1 MTKNNA
7 LHYMTSTNK
16 RTTALPK
23 NFPTPQEIKN
33 YLDQY
38 VIGQEETKR
47 ILSVAVYNHYKKLKH
62 NIVLRSD
69 DTRLDKSNIILM
81 GPTGSGKTYMVQTIA
96 KMLDVPYYIQDCTK
110 LTASGYVGSDVEDCV
125 AGLLRASG
133 YNVKAAE
140 RGIVLLDEIDKI
152 AKRVAGPSIIRDV
165 SGECVQQSLLKIVEG
180 DLVGVQPEGGRK
192 HPEMSLTYIDTSNI
206 LFIASGAFVGIEDLV
221 RKRLGQGRAQIGFDS
236 KTRERISDDEL
247 KDYISADDIRDFGFI
262 PEFVG
267 RFPVITSIARLEK
280 DDLKR
285 ILSEPKNSIISQYV
299 ELLNMDN
306 TLLEFDDGA
315 IDEIATIAYN
325 LGTGAR
331 ALRNIVEAV
340 VTDIM
345 FDAPNNIDKRKQV
358 KLVITRDMVREK
370 TSRKFRFAS

>member
-1 MTKNNA
+1 MA
-7 LHYMTSTNK
+7 STNR
-16 RTTALPK
+16 RTKALPK
-23 NFPTPQEIKN
+23 KFPTPQQIKN

-62 NIVLRSD
+62 NIAFQSA
-69 DTRLDKSNIILM
+69 DTMLEKSNIILT

-96 KMLDVPYYIQDCTK
+96 RMLDVPYYIQDCTK

-140 RGIVLLDEIDKI
+140 MGIVMLDEIDKV
-152 AKRVAGPSIIRDV
+152 AKRVAGPSITRDV

-221 RKRLGQGRAQIGFDS
+221 RKRLGQGRTQIGFDTKS
-236 KTRERISDDEL
+236 HERISNDEL
-247 KDYISADDIRDFGFI
+247 KDYINADDIRDFGFI

-267 RFPVITSIARLEK
+267 RFPIITSIARLEK
-280 DDLKR
+280 DDFKR
-285 ILSEPKNSIISQYV
+285 ILCEPKRSIISQYV

-306 TLLEFDDGA
+306 TLLEFDEGA
-315 IDEIATIAYN
+315 IDEMASIAYN

-331 ALRNIVEAV
+331 ALRNIVETV
-340 VTDIM
+340 ITDLM
-345 FDAPNNIDKRKQV
+345 FDAPNNIGKRKQV
-358 KLVITRDMVREK
+358 KLVVNRDMVRQK
-370 TSRKFRFAS
+370 TSKKFRVAS